1 MGEIYAIYN
10 PASDRVVGIY
20 GTNKTVD
27 DERRKMLA
35 TVDQP
40 GEYWHTE
47 TQARPGSWRTP
58 EALEF
63 VLLDNF
69 FKRSDRN
76 GLVKEWRSR
85 RFAEARSIAKSRT
98 GQTTPGAGAETE
110 SPDRSDLS
118 FVERLER
125 WVDLT
130 TSLFGCDTHEWINNS
145 NDADRKRARRLL
157 GKKIGCWMSCELAEG
172 FYNALN
178 NRDNFPEKFFDEE
191 QSTPADKS
199 GIPY

>member
-1 MGEIYAIYN
+1 MCEIYAIYD

-40 GEYWHTE
+40 GEYWHKE
-47 TQARPGSWRTP
+47 AQARPGSWRTP
-58 EALEF
+58 EVLEF
-63 VLLDNF
+63 VFLDNF

-85 RFAEARSIAKSRT
+85 RFAEARSIVKKQT
-98 GQTTPGAGAETE
+98 GQTTPAAGAETE
-110 SPDRSDLS
+110 CPDRSDLS
-118 FVERLER
+118 FVECVEQ

-130 TSLFGCDTHEWINNS
+130 TSLFGGDTLEWIKNAS
-145 NDADRKRARRLL
+145 DADKKRVRHLL
-157 GKKIGCWMSCELAEG
+157 EREVEAGKSCELADK
-172 FYNALN
+172 FYNVLN
-178 NRDNFPEKFFDEE
+178 NYENFPEMFVTP
-191 QSTPADKS
+191 TPANDRS
-199 GIPY
+199 GVPF

>member
-1 MGEIYAIYN
+1 MGEIYAIYD
-10 PASDRVVGIY
+10 PAGDRVVGIY

-27 DERRKMLA
+27 DERRKMFA

-40 GEYWHTE
+40 DEYWHKE
-47 TQARPGSWRTP
+47 AQAHPGSWRTP

-85 RFAEARSIAKSRT
+85 RFAEARSIAKRQT
-98 GQTTPGAGAETE
+98 GQTTPAAGAETE
-110 SPDRSDLS
+110 CPDRSDLS
-118 FVERLER
+118 FVERVER
-125 WVDLT
+125 WAYLT
-130 TSLFGCDTHEWINNS
+130 TSLFGCDTHDWIRNS
-145 NDADRKRARRLL
+145 SDSERKEVRRLL
-157 GKKIGCWMSCELAEG
+157 GTESGARKSCELAEG

-178 NRDNFPEKFFDEE
+178 NYENWPEMFVT
-191 QSTPADKS
+191 STTVSDPS
-199 GIPY
+199 GVPF

>member
-1 MGEIYAIYN
+1 MGEIYAIYD
-10 PASDRVVGIY
+10 PESDRVVGIY

-85 RFAEARSIAKSRT
+85 RFAEARSIAKRQT

-110 SPDRSDLS
+110 CPDPSDLS
-118 FVERLER
+118 FVECVEQ

-130 TSLFGCDTHEWINNS
+130 TDLFGSDMHEWIRNS
-145 NDADRKRARRLL
+145 SDADKKRVRNLL
-157 GKKIGCWMSCELAEG
+157 EREVEAGKSCELAEK
-172 FYNALN
+172 FYNVLN
-178 NRDNFPEKFFDEE
+178 NYENFPEMFF
-191 QSTPADKS
+191 TPTPTNDRS
-199 GIPY
+199 GVPF

>member
-1 MGEIYAIYN
+1 MCEIYAIYD

-40 GEYWHTE
+40 GEYWHKE
-47 TQARPGSWRTP
+47 AQAHPGSWRTP

-69 FKRSDRN
+69 RERSDRN
-76 GLVKEWRSR
+76 RLVKEWQSK
-85 RFAEARSIAKSRT
+85 RFSEARSIAKKQT
-98 GQTTPGAGAETE
+98 GQTTPAAGAETE
-110 SPDRSDLS
+110 CPGRSDLS
-118 FVERLER
+118 FVERVER

-130 TSLFGCDTHEWINNS
+130 TDLFGSDMHEWIRNS
-145 NDADRKRARRLL
+145 SDADRKRVRNLL
-157 GKKIGCWMSCELAEG
+157 EREVEDGKSCELADN

-178 NRDNFPEKFFDEE
+178 NYENFPEMFV
-191 QSTPADKS
+191 TPTTVTDPS
-199 GIPY
+199 GVPF